1 MHERTGAQPDA
12 LVSGTPMSASR
23 LLRPALILL
32 LAGCIVSGLAGG
44 LLRAGVPIIGVVPAG
59 WVIPAASLHAALM
72 ICGFL
77 GTVIGIERA
86 VALRAPWA
94 FVVPMASATGGAM
107 MMLGMPDWGWSL
119 FLLAA
124 AVFVVVN
131 MAIVKR
137 QSATHT
143 WLLLLSALVWL
154 GGNVRF
160 VHHGLSDA
168 TVQAWLSFL
177 VLTIAAER
185 LEMARLMRTSPWS
198 GPLLATA
205 LALLLAG
212 VVLAEWA
219 EQTATILF
227 STGLLALA
235 LWLLAFDV
243 ARRTIRTQGLSRYM
257 AVCLLLGYVWLA
269 VSGLSWIAL
278 ALGHASRDAA
288 LHALT
293 LGFVVSMVMGHAPV
307 ILPAVARVKLHV
319 DARFYVPL
327 GLLHAS
333 LVLRLGPG
341 HENPDLLA
349 LGSTLNAAAIALFA
363 LTVLSAAWSW
373 RRRHPDTAPA
383 RRRTPTH
390 QP

>member
-44 LLRAGVPIIGVVPAG
+44 LLRAGVPVIGLVPAG

-72 ICGFL
+72 VCGFL

-94 FVVPMASATGGAM
+94 FAAPMASALGGAL
-107 MMLGMPDWGWSL
+107 MLQGLPDWGWGL
-119 FLLAA
+119 FVLAA
-124 AVFVVVN
+124 AVFVLVN
-131 MAIVKR
+131 VAIVKR

-160 VHHGLSDA
+160 MHHGLSDA

-177 VLTIAAER
+177 VLTIASER
-185 LEMARLMRTSPWS
+185 LEMARLMRASAWS
-198 GPLLATA
+198 RPLLAVT
-205 LALLLAG
+205 LAGLLAG
-212 VVLAEWA
+212 VALAEWV
-219 EQTATILF
+219 EQAATILF
-227 STGLLALA
+227 GSGLLALA

-257 AVCLLLGYVWLA
+257 AVCLLLGYVWLGL
-269 VSGLSWIAL
+269 SGLSWIAL
-278 ALGHASRDAA
+278 ALGHATRDAA

-333 LVLRLGPG
+333 LILRLGPG
-341 HENPDLLA
+341 HESPDLLA
-349 LGSTLNAAAIALFA
+349 LGSALNAAAIALFA

-383 RRRTPTH
+383 RRRAPAH